1 MAGAGGRGGT
11 PDNTGHSS
19 WDTHDTTER
28 RGHREPLGS
37 PRRPPCREARWGQ
50 ATGDGATS
58 EDVLIIFKGTGDRA
72 ATITLLEREG
82 PVLLQ
87 WRQRAEHAAPSA
99 PGSSPRTPPPKT
111 RVSHGEEQVS
121 WARLTPCA
129 IPRVMCERNIQSHV
143 GGNVSRATGTHMP
156 WWGGY
161 TYHVCDETRTKREH
175 LPAPSPLPSCPSRPC
190 PGAPAPGRSPSTRDV
205 SHHGQKASAQ
215 RPLLRGGGSDATTTN
230 QGPSRPHAALPVP
243 PS

>member
-87 WRQRAEHAAPSA
+87 WRQRAEHTAPSA
-99 PGSSPRTPPPKT
+99 PGAPLPGPRLPRHACHTGRSRCHGPGSPRVQYHASCVRETY
-111 RVSHGEEQVS
+111 SHTWVE
-121 WARLTPCA
+121 TC
-129 IPRVMCERNIQSHV
+129 HV
-143 GGNVSRATGTHMP
+143 RQEPTCHGGGDTH
-156 WWGGY
+156 
-161 TYHVCDETRTKREH
+161 TTSATKR
-175 LPAPSPLPSCPSRPC
+175 
-190 PGAPAPGRSPSTRDV
+190 
-205 SHHGQKASAQ
+205 
-215 RPLLRGGGSDATTTN
+215 
-230 QGPSRPHAALPVP
+230 AAHEA
-243 PS
+243 